1 MGFTSSVKSGY
12 DALKSGSS
20 LKAAMETAAS
30 NRGVNTKR
38 HSDVTLI
45 P

>member
-1 MGFTSSVKSGY
+1 MSFINSVKSGY
-12 DALKSGSS
+12 NALKSGSS

-30 NRGVNTKR
+30 NRGINTKR
-38 HSDVTLI
+38 HPDVTLI